1 MKTFNDS
8 AGRTWTISLTL
19 NAAKRVNSLL
29 GVNLLDLDGRTD
41 PKPQEGGED
50 RPTELPL
57 LTRLGTDIILLCD
70 VIFAIIKPQADA
82 AGVSDEEFGA
92 ALGGEVIFAAQTAFY
107 EELVDFFRQLG
118 RSDLA
123 RAIDAQR
130 RMIELT
136 VQGIETRID
145 GLDIEGEVEAILAGT
160 PGNLSP
166 SSPEPSEST
175 PAP

>member
-1 MKTFNDS
+1 MRTFTDS
-8 AGRTWTISLTL
+8 AGRTWTLSLTL
-19 NAAKRVNSLL
+19 DAAKRVRSLL
-29 GVNLLDLDGRTD
+29 DVNLLDL
-41 PKPQEGGED
+41 ESGE
-50 RPTELPL
+50 PPL
-57 LTRLGTDIILLCD
+57 LTRLGTDVILLCD
-70 VIFAIIKPQADA
+70 VVFAIVKPQADT

-92 ALGGEVIFAAQTAFY
+92 ALGGDVILAAQTAFY

-123 RAIDAQR
+123 RAVDAQR

-136 VQGIETRID
+136 VKGIETRIE
-145 GLDIEGEVEAILAGT
+145 GLDIEGEVEAILAET
-160 PGNLSP
+160 PGALST

>member
-8 AGRTWTISLTL
+8 AGRTWTVSLTL
-19 NAAKRVNSLL
+19 DAAKRVNSLL

-41 PKPQEGGED
+41 KKPQEGGED
-50 RPTELPL
+50 RPAELPL

-70 VIFAIIKPQADA
+70 VIFAIIKPQADK

-145 GLDIEGEVEAILAGT
+145 GLDIEGEVDAILAGT
-160 PGNLSP
+160 PGGLSQN
-166 SSPEPSEST
+166 SPEPSAST
-175 PAP
+175 TAP